1 MKIAI
6 IAPPWLSTYPG
17 CYYGIENV
25 IQNLTSQLHKKGHEV
40 VLFGVGGSAT
50 EASKIYWYH
59 KEDQYKNIH
68 RAWYEAV
75 PIISSHLLYSLNV
88 IANHGD
94 FDIIHDHNSF
104 VGPAMMAFAYGNL
117 PPVLH
122 TLHEPFTNP
131 KLINRGI
138 PDNRMLFEEL
148 KYARGIY
155 FSGVSESQLSTA
167 PKDIDSRVLEV
178 IPNGVELSDYT
189 YRAKKEDYFLSVGRI
204 SQDKGQGVAARLCR
218 ELGLPLKIAGT
229 IGGEITT
236 AKQANAELQNPTAL
250 SLENNPYFEYF
261 RNEIV
266 PYLKKDEIEYL
277 GTVFGVKKKALFA
290 KAKAFLAPIAW
301 EEPFGI
307 SLVDALASGTPVVA
321 YNRGAFP
328 EIIEHGRNGFLANS
342 EKEFKEY
349 MQRVD
354 EIDPKECRK
363 SIEEKFSAEAMADRY
378 VALYERVIDLYNK
391 RNKKR

>member
-25 IQNLTSQLHKKGHEV
+25 IQNLTSELHKKGHDV
-40 VLFGVGGSAT
+40 VLFGVGGSST

-59 KEDQYKNIH
+59 REDQYKNIH
-68 RAWYEAV
+68 RAWYDAV
-75 PIISSHLLYSLNV
+75 PIVSSHLLYSLNV
-88 IANHGD
+88 ITSHGD

-131 KLINRGI
+131 RLIDRGI

-148 KYARGIY
+148 KHARGMY

-178 IPNGVELSDYT
+178 IPNGVELADYT
-189 YRAKKEDYFLSVGRI
+189 FRAKKEDYFLTVGRV
-204 SQDKGQGVAARLCR
+204 SRDKGQATAAKLCA
-218 ELGLPLKIAGT
+218 EIGAPYKIAGT
-229 IGGEITT
+229 IGGEIMTT
-236 AKQANAELQNPTAL
+236 KQAQEELVNPTPL
-250 SLENNPYFEYF
+250 STDSNPYFEYF
-261 RNEIV
+261 RDEIV
-266 PYLKKDEIEYL
+266 PYLKEGEREYL
-277 GTVFGVKKKALFA
+277 GAIFGAKKKALFA
-290 KAKAFLAPIAW
+290 KAKAFLAPINW

-307 SLVDALASGTPVVA
+307 SLIDALASGTPVVA

-328 EIIEHGRNGFLANS
+328 EIIEHGRNGFLANN
-342 EKEFKEY
+342 EREFREY

-354 EIDPKECRK
+354 EIDPHECRK
-363 SIEEKFSAEAMADRY
+363 SVEEKFSASAMTDRY
-378 VALYERVIDLYNK
+378 IALYERVIDLYERQNIAH
-391 RNKKR
+391 

>member
-25 IQNLTSQLHKKGHEV
+25 IQNLTSELHKRGHDV
-40 VLFGVGGSAT
+40 VLFGVGGSST

-75 PIISSHLLYSLNV
+75 PIISSHLLYSLN
-88 IANHGD
+88 IITSHGD
-94 FDIIHDHNSF
+94 FDIVHDHNSF

-131 KLINRGI
+131 KLIDAGI

-148 KYARGIY
+148 KHARGMY

-178 IPNGVELSDYT
+178 IPNGVELNDYT
-189 YRAKKEDYFLSVGRI
+189 FRAKKEDYFLSVGRI
-204 SQDKGQGVAARLCR
+204 SEDKGQAIAAKLCS
-218 ELGLPLKIAGT
+218 ELKVPFKMAGT
-229 IGGEITT
+229 IGGNITT
-236 AKQANAELQNPTAL
+236 AKQAAAELKSPTAL
-250 SLENNPYFEYF
+250 STQNNPYFEYYREKVAPF
-261 RNEIV
+261 
-266 PYLKKDEIEYL
+266 LKKDKIEYL
-277 GTVFGVKKKALFA
+277 GTIFGPKKKALFA
-290 KAKAFLAPIAW
+290 KAKAFLAPITW

-307 SLVDALASGTPVVA
+307 SLIDALASGTPVIA

-328 EIIEHGRNGFLANS
+328 EIIEHGRNGFLANT
-342 EKEFKEY
+342 EKEFREY
-349 MQRVD
+349 MQRID
-354 EIDPKECRK
+354 EIDPHECRK
-363 SIEEKFSAEAMADRY
+363 SVEEKFSAAAMTDRY
-378 VALYERVIDLYNK
+378 IALYERVIDLHKKQK
-391 RNKKR
+391 RR

>member
-25 IQNLTSQLHKKGHEV
+25 IQNLTSTLYEKGHEV
-40 VLFGVGGSAT
+40 VLFGVGGSTT

-59 KEDQYKNIH
+59 QEDQYKNVH
-68 RAWYEAV
+68 RAWYEAL

-88 IANHGD
+88 IVSHGD

-122 TLHEPFTNP
+122 TLHEPFTNE
-131 KLINRGI
+131 KLVDRGI

-148 KYARGIY
+148 KHARGMY

-167 PKDIDSRVLEV
+167 PKDMDSRVLEV
-178 IPNGVELSDYT
+178 IPNGVDLNDYT
-189 YRAKKEDYFLSVGRI
+189 YRVKKDDYFLSVGRI
-204 SQDKGQGVAARLCR
+204 SEDKGQGTSVKLCT
-218 ELGLPLKIAGT
+218 ELGVRLKIAGT

-236 AKQANAELQNPTAL
+236 TKQAMSELSNPTAL
-250 SLENNPYFEYF
+250 SLENNPYFDYF
-261 RNEIV
+261 RKNV
-266 PYLKKDEIEYL
+266 APYLKKDKIEYL
-277 GTVFGVKKKALFA
+277 GTVFGTEKKMLFA

-307 SLVDALASGTPVVA
+307 SLIDALASGTPVVA
-321 YNRGAFP
+321 YARGAFP
-328 EIIEHGRNGFLANS
+328 EIVEHGRNGFLANT
-342 EKEFKEY
+342 EKEFREY

-354 EIDPKECRK
+354 EIDPRECRK
-363 SIEEKFSAEAMADRY
+363 SVAEKFSADAMTDRY
-378 VALYERVIDLYNK
+378 IALYERIIDLNK
-391 RNKKR
+391 RQKKSR